1 VSPIYFA
8 PFIFFF
14 ISLVFSM
21 LGMGGS
27 QLYVPILFWLGMD
40 FKTEAIPLGLML
52 NVISSGSAAVV
63 YARRRLIDWKTALPL
78 ALAMTICAP
87 LGAWLNFQ
95 IPTRPIIL
103 LFALFTATSAVLMLS
118 GWQRKAGR
126 LPARKRL
133 IMGITVGAGLGLLT
147 GLIGRGGGSFVTPV
161 LYISGLAPRIAAATS
176 SLVITFSASSGFL
189 AHLLSAAR
197 PDWLLWGLCAGAVL
211 AGSQIGS
218 RLMAHKLKG
227 GAIKLIFGVVLL
239 IVAALLIFN
248 DVL

>member
-1 VSPIYFA
+1 MNPLYFA
-8 PFIFFF
+8 PAIFFF

-27 QLYVPILFWLGMD
+27 QLYIPVLFWLGMD
-40 FKTEAIPLGLML
+40 FKTQAIPLGLML

-63 YARRRLIDWKTALPL
+63 YARKKLIDWKTALPF
-78 ALAMTICAP
+78 AISMTLCAP

-95 IPTRPIIL
+95 LPTRPIIL

-126 LPARKRL
+126 LSPRWRL
-133 IMGITVGAGLGLLT
+133 IMGIIVGGGLGLMT
-147 GLIGRGGGSFVTPV
+147 GLIGRGGGSFVTPA
-161 LYISGLAPRIAAATS
+161 LYISGLSPKIAAATS
-176 SLVITFSASSGFL
+176 CLVITFSASSGFL
-189 AHLLSAAR
+189 SHLLSAAR
-197 PDWLLWGLCAGAVL
+197 PDWLLWLLCTGAVL

-227 GAIKLIFGVVLL
+227 GSIKLIFGIILL